1 MRGSCAARISISAGV
16 HDVKAV
22 WVGPGVARLKAEV
35 HFDAHALAARYLDAG
50 ENAAHVWADMRAA
63 EDEAAARAVAGKFA
77 RALIIALA
85 LETDALERDVRAAHP
100 EFRYIDLEVM

>member
-1 MRGSCAARISISAGV
+1 
-16 HDVKAV
+16 
-22 WVGPGVARLKAEV
+22 
-35 HFDAHALAARYLDAG
+35 
-50 ENAAHVWADMRAA
+50 MRAA

-85 LETDALERDVRAAHP
+85 LETDALEREVRAAHP

>member
-1 MRGSCAARISISAGV
+1 MRRRAPRAASA
-16 HDVKAV
+16 KT
-22 WVGPGVARLKAEV
+22 PREQRAR
-35 HFDAHALAARYLDAG
+35 ALADEAETPLLPPHLFTSYLDAG

-85 LETDALERDVRAAHP
+85 LETDALEREVRAAHP